1 MRRSAKLARPKAA
14 GPRPTW
20 NRHAIVVD
28 PDCRSVCLPS
38 VRSLSHAVAM
48 TPGPLHDA
56 RDRAIVSV
64 RAGGVR
70 VRHQSDQPFHL
81 AYAGDRPILLYV
93 FQGAG
98 PMGAGHA
105 RWRNGSFGLLLP
117 GAAAEIDHPEP
128 LDLLAVAYDR
138 PGPFAIR
145 AGAASCG
152 LTDRGVRVLA
162 QELRRVLREE
172 DAADLRYV
180 EALADGLLT
189 RAAGVAAPPPTR
201 AVTQP
206 LPPQKVRRL
215 VDHIEQHL
223 DQGLPVAEL
232 AALADLS
239 RPHFTRA
246 FQAALGESPHR
257 FVLRRRLAAARQYL
271 DRGTED
277 LATIAVRCGFSSHAH
292 LSSAFRA
299 EFGISPSAY
308 RRGLAAAPARLA

>member
-1 MRRSAKLARPKAA
+1 
-14 GPRPTW
+14 
-20 NRHAIVVD
+20 
-28 PDCRSVCLPS
+28 LPS
-38 VRSLSHAVAM
+38 VRSPAVAA
-48 TPGPLHDA
+48 PPALLHDPA
-56 RDRAIVSV
+56 DRAIVSV

-70 VRHQSDQPFHL
+70 VRHQSAQPFHL
-81 AYAGDRPILLYV
+81 AYAGDRPILIYV
-93 FQGAG
+93 FRSAS
-98 PMGAGHA
+98 PASA
-105 RWRNGSFGLLLP
+105 SARRWRNGSFGLLLP

-128 LDLLAVAYDR
+128 LDLLAIAYDR
-138 PGPFAIR
+138 PGPFALR
-145 AGAASCG
+145 AGPASCG

-172 DAADLRYV
+172 DAADPRYV
-180 EALADGLLT
+180 EALAEGLLT
-189 RAAGVAAPPPTR
+189 RAAGVAAPPPIR
-201 AVTQP
+201 AVATQP

-215 VDHIEQHL
+215 VDHIEHHL

-232 AALADLS
+232 AALAGLS

-246 FQAALGESPHR
+246 FQAAVGESPHR

-271 DRGTED
+271 DRGSED

-308 RRGLAAAPARLA
+308 RRAIGGAPALLA